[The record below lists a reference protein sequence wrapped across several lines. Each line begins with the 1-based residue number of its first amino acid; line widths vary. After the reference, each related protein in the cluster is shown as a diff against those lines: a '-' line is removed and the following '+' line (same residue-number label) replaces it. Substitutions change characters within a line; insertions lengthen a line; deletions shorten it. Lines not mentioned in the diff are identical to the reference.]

1 MQRKDIDRFVECAVR
16 SYGGV
21 SYPLND
27 YFMGRA
33 CTEKDLRAMWV
44 FNLRYFC
51 DNALIYADSPDCN
64 AWILW
69 IEPGCKGVSVPQ
81 FLLHGGLRMTAALGL
96 GSLRRI
102 MAYEDYSKEVR
113 LNATG
118 GREWYGYNLVVTP
131 EAQGKH
137 LATKLFLPMLEYC
150 RAQGRP
156 VYLETHLEKNTSI
169 YKHFGFRI
177 ASDGLMPGTGLRHYG
192 MVLE

>member
-1 MQRKDIDRFVECAVR
+1 
-16 SYGGV
+16 
-21 SYPLND
+21 
-27 YFMGRA
+27 MGRA

-102 MAYEDYSKEVR
+102 MAYEDYSS
-113 LNATG
+113 
-118 GREWYGYNLVVTP
+118 
-131 EAQGKH
+131 AQ
-137 LATKLFLPMLEYC
+137 
-150 RAQGRP
+150 RRP

-169 YKHFGFRI
+169 YKHFGFSI
-177 ASDGLMPGTGLRHYG
+177 ASDDLMPGTDLRHYG

>member
-1 MQRKDIDRFVECAVR
+1 MVLK
-16 SYGGV
+16 
-21 SYPLND
+21 
-27 YFMGRA
+27 
-33 CTEKDLRAMWV
+33 
-44 FNLRYFC
+44 
-51 DNALIYADSPDCN
+51 
-64 AWILW
+64 
-69 IEPGCKGVSVPQ
+69 
-81 FLLHGGLRMTAALGL
+81 LGL
-96 GSLRRI
+96 PAMKRI
-102 MAYEDYSKEVR
+102 MHYEDYSASVR

-177 ASDGLMPGTGLRHYG
+177 ASDGLMPGTGLFSRPDIR
-192 MVLE
+192 M